1 LKILEANLKKGIVK
15 LIPESVDDLWH
26 LYNIVYPNDE
36 VYTRTTREIKQSG
49 EYSRPQKP
57 KRVSVFLGVKV
68 QRVSWDKTLNRL
80 RVHGIICH
88 APEDLIGLGSHH
100 TLNITVNKPLT
111 IVKSKW
117 HKHHLERLE
126 RACQIAA
133 PAIILL
139 SIDDE
144 GYCLATLRQFGLE
157 VKVEESVSLPSKRQA
172 GRREEALKALY
183 KKALNALS
191 NVWKEARNKIVVL
204 GVGFV
209 KNGFV
214 EYVKDKAPEIAESII
229 DVKSVNNSGLA
240 GIKEALRS
248 GILVKALKHVRIVE
262 ETKAVEEILER
273 IGRNQPVAYGLEEV
287 KLASRYGAIEKLLIA
302 DIKLREAA
310 DEERLELE
318 DLMKE
323 VEEKGGKIIIISIE
337 HEAGKKLASLGG
349 IAATLR
355 FPIQ

>member
-1 LKILEANLKKGIVK
+1 MKILEIDLKKGIAK
-15 LIPESVDDLWH
+15 LIPESLDDLWH
-26 LYNIVYPNDE
+26 LYNIIYPNDE
-36 VYTRTTREIKQSG
+36 VYMQTTREIKQTT

-57 KRVSVFLGVKV
+57 RRVSVFLGVKV
-68 QRVSWDKTLNRL
+68 QRVSWNKTLNRL

-111 IVKSKW
+111 IVKPKW
-117 HKHHLERLE
+117 HMHHLERLE
-126 RACQIAA
+126 RASQAAA

-144 GYCLATLRQFGLE
+144 GYCIATLRQYGLD
-157 VKVEESVSLPSKRQA
+157 VKVEESVMLPSKRQA
-172 GRREEALKALY
+172 GRREEALKAFY
-183 KKALNALS
+183 KKALNSL
-191 NVWKEARNKIVVL
+191 NEVWKEEKNKIVVL
-204 GVGFV
+204 GVGFI

-214 EYVKDKAPEIAESII
+214 EYVRDKAPEIAKSII

-248 GILVKALKHVRIVE
+248 GILVKALEHVRIVE

-273 IGRNQPVAYGLEEV
+273 LGKNQPVAYGLEEV
-287 KLASRYGAIEKLLIA
+287 KLANSYGAIEKLVLT
-302 DIKLREAA
+302 DIRLREAT

-318 DLMKE
+318 NLMKE
-323 VEEKGGKIIIISIE
+323 VEEKGGKIIIISAE
-337 HEAGKKLASLGG
+337 HEAGEKLASIGG
-349 IAATLR
+349 IAAILR

>member
-1 LKILEANLKKGIVK
+1 MNLKKGIVK
-15 LIPESVDDLWH
+15 LIPESMDDLWH
-26 LYNIVYPNDE
+26 LYNIIYPNDE
-36 VYTRTTREIKQSG
+36 VYMQSTREIKQTS

-57 KRVSVFLGVKV
+57 KRISVFLGIKV
-68 QRVSWDKTLNRL
+68 QRISWDKTLNRL
-80 RVHGIICH
+80 RVHGTICH
-88 APEDLIGLGSHH
+88 APEDLVGLGSHH
-100 TLNITVNKPLT
+100 TLNVTVNKPLT
-111 IVKSKW
+111 IVKPKW

-126 RACQIAA
+126 RASQTAA

-144 GYCLATLRQFGLE
+144 GYCIATLRQFGLE
-157 VKVEESVSLPSKRQA
+157 VKIEESAGLPSKRQA

-183 KKALNALS
+183 KGALNAL
-191 NVWKEARNKIVVL
+191 NEIWKESKNKIVIL

-214 EYVKDKAPEIAESII
+214 KYIRDKAPEIAKSII

-248 GILVKALKHVRIVE
+248 GILAKALKHIRIVE
-262 ETKAVEEILER
+262 ETKVVEEILER
-273 IGRNQPVAYGLEEV
+273 LGKDQPVAYGLEEV
-287 KLASRYGAIEKLLIA
+287 KLASGYGAIEKLVIT
-302 DIKLREAA
+302 DVKLREAA

-323 VEEKGGKIIIISIE
+323 VEEKGGKIIIISAE

-355 FPIQ
+355 YPIQ